1 MIIYTENA
9 ILIPEEAESVIKSHV
24 LALLHLFNARLL
36 RVRNPAQAVYN
47 VLLNIPKSTDEFCLL
62 VNSKWFTLRER
73 TPTRELN
80 VIAKPSVPNFHTDVF
95 PRSLIYALSRELF

>member
-1 MIIYTENA
+1 M
-9 ILIPEEAESVIKSHV
+9 IPEEAESVIKSHV

-80 VIAKPSVPNFHTDVF
+80 VIAKPSVPNFRTDVF
-95 PRSLIYALSRELF
+95 PRSFIYALSRELF